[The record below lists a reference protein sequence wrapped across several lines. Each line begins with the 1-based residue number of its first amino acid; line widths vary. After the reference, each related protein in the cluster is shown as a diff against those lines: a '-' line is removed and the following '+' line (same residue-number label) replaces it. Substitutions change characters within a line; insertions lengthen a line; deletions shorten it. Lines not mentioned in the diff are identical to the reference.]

1 MQEGSVLVTCNDACK
16 RMEAGSVMFFPPQS
30 VHTIHADGGKRYRYF
45 CIKFNLN
52 RIHLTGSYL
61 PDLNLAF
68 RRVAALPCPPILFT
82 PENLPDVDLRLFF
95 EDVERE
101 YREKRYGY
109 DASIYSSFASL
120 MLKILRI
127 WHCQGIS
134 LDLESSSETEE
145 TRIQDILV
153 YIDRHSQENINIEEL
168 AHHYNMSYSY
178 FAKMF
183 LKYYGQSCKQYIEF
197 IRLSKVENFLL
208 FTDYDLNYIAA
219 ETGFADCS
227 HLIRTF
233 KKHYQITPKQFRLR
247 SRTIGN
253 GLVPEEMRAAG
264 T

>member
-1 MQEGSVLVTCNDACK
+1 MAVFS
-16 RMEAGSVMFFPPQS
+16 RMM
-30 VHTIHADGGKRYRYF
+30 
-45 CIKFNLN
+45 
-52 RIHLTGSYL
+52 
-61 PDLNLAF
+61 
-68 RRVAALPCPPILFT
+68 
-82 PENLPDVDLRLFF
+82 
-95 EDVERE
+95 ERE
-101 YREKRYGY
+101 YREKQYAY

-120 MLKILRI
+120 MLRILRI

-134 LDLESSSETEE
+134 LDLEASSETEE
-145 TRIQDILV
+145 NRIQDILV

-197 IRLSKVENFLL
+197 IRLNKVENFLL

-253 GLVPEEMRAAG
+253 GLVQRRRELRETNQDHQHSGKRKCLRPCCGRISGTWEERCHFPFFSKKKCLP
-264 T
+264 

>member
-1 MQEGSVLVTCNDACK
+1 
-16 RMEAGSVMFFPPQS
+16 
-30 VHTIHADGGKRYRYF
+30 
-45 CIKFNLN
+45 
-52 RIHLTGSYL
+52 
-61 PDLNLAF
+61 
-68 RRVAALPCPPILFT
+68 
-82 PENLPDVDLRLFF
+82 
-95 EDVERE
+95 
-101 YREKRYGY
+101 
-109 DASIYSSFASL
+109 
-120 MLKILRI
+120 
-127 WHCQGIS
+127 
-134 LDLESSSETEE
+134 
-145 TRIQDILV
+145 
-153 YIDRHSQENINIEEL
+153 
-168 AHHYNMSYSY
+168 MSYSY